1 MRKKTEKLNYV
12 IAFIMIELKNV
23 SKSFGE
29 KEILK
34 DISAVMETGKTNL
47 IIGTS
52 GSGKTVLQK
61 CMVGLFEVDTG
72 DIVFDGKDLT
82 NMSQE
87 DRKELRQQIGM
98 LFQGSALFDSMTVEQ
113 NVKFPLDMFTK
124 WNHQKKMDRVNDVLA
139 RVELKET
146 NKKFPSEI
154 SGGMK
159 KRVGIARAIVLKPKY
174 LFCDEPNSGLD
185 PQTSMVIDKL
195 IHEITKEN
203 NITTIINTHDM
214 NSVME
219 IGENI
224 LYLYHGVKEWT
235 GTYKDIIFN
244 KNQRL
249 NEFIFASEF
258 LRDAKDMRI
267 LEEKGIIDNDRNM
280 EDIMRD
286 GGANLILGDDDKK

>member
-1 MRKKTEKLNYV
+1 
-12 IAFIMIELKNV
+12 MIEIKNV
-23 SKSFGE
+23 YKSFDD

-34 DISAVMETGKTNL
+34 DISAVMQTGMTNL

-61 CMVGLFEVDTG
+61 CMVGLLEVDKG
-72 DIVFDGKDLT
+72 EIIFDGENLT
-82 NMSQE
+82 NMHQE
-87 DRKELRQQIGM
+87 ERKELRQQIGM

-113 NVKFPLDMFTK
+113 NVRFPLDMFTK
-124 WNHQKKMDRVNDVLA
+124 WNRQKKLERVNDVLK
-139 RVELKET
+139 RVELEGN
-146 NKKFPSEI
+146 NKKYPAEL

-159 KRVGIARAIVLKPKY
+159 KRVGIARAIVHKPKY

-195 IHEITKEN
+195 IYEITKES

-224 LYLYHGVKEWT
+224 LYLYRGIKQWE
-235 GTYKDIIFN
+235 GTNKDIIFN
-244 KNQRL
+244 KDKKL
-249 NEFIFASEF
+249 NEFIFASDF
-258 LRDAKDMRI
+258 LRDAKDMRV
-267 LEEKGIIDNDRNM
+267 LEEKGIIDNDRDM
-280 EDIMRD
+280 EQILKD
-286 GGANLILGDDDKK
+286 GGESLLMDDSNKTE

>member
-1 MRKKTEKLNYV
+1 
-12 IAFIMIELKNV
+12 MIEIKNV
-23 SKSFGE
+23 SKSFGD

-61 CMVGLFEVDTG
+61 CMVGLFEVDSG
-72 DIVFDGKDLT
+72 GIIFDGKDLT
-82 NMSQE
+82 TMPEE

-124 WNHQKKMDRVNDVLA
+124 WNNQKKIERVNDVLA
-139 RVELKET
+139 RVELKGT

-203 NITTIINTHDM
+203 NMTTVINTHDM

-224 LYLYHGVKEWT
+224 LYLYQGKKEWE
-235 GTYKDIIFN
+235 GNNKEIIFN
-244 KNQRL
+244 KSSRL

-258 LRDAKDMRI
+258 LKDAKDMRM
-267 LEEKGIIDNDRNM
+267 LEEKGIINNDRNM
-280 EDIMRD
+280 EKIMRD
-286 GGANLILGDDDKK
+286 GGANLVIGDDNKNG

>member
-1 MRKKTEKLNYV
+1 
-12 IAFIMIELKNV
+12 MIEIKNV
-23 SKSFGE
+23 SKSFGD

-34 DISAVMETGKTNL
+34 DVSAIIETGKTNL

-61 CMVGLFEVDTG
+61 CMVGLFEVDSG
-72 DIVFDGKDLT
+72 EIIFDGKSLT
-82 NMSQE
+82 TMQEE

-98 LFQGSALFDSMTVEQ
+98 LFQGSALFDSMTVER
-113 NVKFPLDMFTK
+113 NVKFPLDMFTN
-124 WNHQKKMDRVNDVLA
+124 WSHAKKIDRVNDVLD
-139 RVELKET
+139 RVNLKDV
-146 NKKFPSEI
+146 NKKFPAQI

-203 NITTIINTHDM
+203 NMTTVINTHDM

-224 LYLYHGVKEWT
+224 LYLYNGRKEWD
-235 GTYKDIIFN
+235 GTNKEIIFN
-244 KNQRL
+244 KHEKL

-258 LRDAKDMRI
+258 LRDAKDMRM

-280 EDIMRD
+280 EEILRD
-286 GGANLILGDDDKK
+286 GGANLIMDEEDKTRPPE

>member
-1 MRKKTEKLNYV
+1 
-12 IAFIMIELKNV
+12 MIEIKQV
-23 SKSFGE
+23 SKSFGD

-34 DISAVMETGKTNL
+34 DVSAIMETGKTNL

-61 CMVGLFEVDTG
+61 CMVGLFEVDIG
-72 DIVFDGKDLT
+72 EIIFDGKSLT
-82 NMSQE
+82 TMVE
-87 DRKELRQQIGM
+87 EERKELRQQIGM
-98 LFQGSALFDSMTVEQ
+98 LFQGSALFDSMTVER
-113 NVKFPLDMFTK
+113 NVKFPLDMFTN
-124 WNHQKKMDRVNDVLA
+124 WNHAKKIARVNDVLD
-139 RVELKET
+139 RVNLKDT
-146 NKKFPSEI
+146 NKKYPAEI

-159 KRVGIARAIVLKPKY
+159 KRVCIARAIVLKPQY

-203 NITTIINTHDM
+203 NMTTVINTHDM

-224 LYLYHGVKEWT
+224 LYLYHGKKEWE
-235 GTYKDIIFN
+235 GTNKEIIFS
-244 KNQRL
+244 KHEKL

-258 LRDAKDMRI
+258 LRDAKDMRM

-280 EDIMRD
+280 EEILRD
-286 GGANLILGDDDKK
+286 SGANLVIDEGSQIKPDEQGS

>member
-1 MRKKTEKLNYV
+1 
-12 IAFIMIELKNV
+12 MIEIKNV
-23 SKSFGE
+23 SKSFGD

-61 CMVGLFEVDTG
+61 CMVGLFEVDSG

-82 NMSQE
+82 TMSEE

-98 LFQGSALFDSMTVEQ
+98 LFQGSALFDSMTVER

-139 RVELKET
+139 RVELEGT

-195 IHEITKEN
+195 IHEITIEN
-203 NITTIINTHDM
+203 NMTTVINTHDM

-224 LYLYHGVKEWT
+224 LYLYQGKKEWE
-235 GTYKDIIFN
+235 GNNKEIIFN
-244 KNQRL
+244 KSERL

-258 LRDAKDMRI
+258 LKDAKDMRM

-280 EDIMRD
+280 EQIMRD
-286 GGANLILGDDDKK
+286 RGANLLMSDEDKKE